1 MVLWILPT
9 LVALISFFSFL
20 MHRRK
25 YVGTTAMAIRQTW
38 ALSQFVLG
46 IPFLPMRLPLWLKGD
61 PKDIVLLWIIIPFIL
76 TGISMMVL
84 ENNDRREFLD
94 KRSVRLQR
102 IMGLAFCLI
111 LLVVTVLPVIYL
123 AIFLRNNPQ
132 WVRYFPILFI
142 TLLVIICIC
151 IVILS
156 TVANRVILQRFKK
169 KN

>member
-1 MVLWILPT
+1 MILWILPT
-9 LVALISFFSFL
+9 LVASLSFISFL
-20 MHRRK
+20 IHRRK

-38 ALSQFVLG
+38 VLLQFILG
-46 IPFLPMRLPLWLKGD
+46 IVFLPMRLSLWLKGK
-61 PKDIVLLWIIIPFIL
+61 PEDIVLLWIIIPFIL

-84 ENNDRREFLD
+84 ESNDRRKFLD

-102 IMGLAFCLI
+102 IMRLAFLPI
-111 LLVVTVLPVIYL
+111 LLVVAVFPIIGLE
-123 AIFLRNNPQ
+123 IFLRNNPQ

-156 TVANRVILQRFKK
+156 TVANRMILQKFKK